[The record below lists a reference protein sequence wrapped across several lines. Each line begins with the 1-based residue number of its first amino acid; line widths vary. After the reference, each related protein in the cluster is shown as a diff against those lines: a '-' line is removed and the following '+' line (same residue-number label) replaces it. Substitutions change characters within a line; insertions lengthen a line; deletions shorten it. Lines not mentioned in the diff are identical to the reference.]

1 MSEPAGERPEVTADD
16 VAAQVGRSF
25 PGGEFTVERWFAWLL
40 ADAALEQ
47 PRASVSDGAVP
58 EGSGDELAHPLLA
71 WTAAT
76 QAMGVTWDELFAWFG
91 SSADDG
97 PMFGE
102 HETVWHAPMRVGRT
116 YLVSGEIT
124 SADRKSGR
132 SGMFDVIG
140 YAFRLHDKEGG
151 AHVADCWNS
160 LILPRRHS

>member
-1 MSEPAGERPEVTADD
+1 MSETAREPAGMSADD
-16 VAAQVGRSF
+16 VAARIGRAF

-40 ADAALEQ
+40 ADAAL
-47 PRASVSDGAVP
+47 AGP
-58 EGSGDELAHPLLA
+58 ETGPVGEPAHPLLA

-76 QAMGVTWDELFAWFG
+76 QAMGVTWDELFSWFG

-116 YLVSGEIT
+116 YLVSGEVT

-132 SGMFDVIG
+132 SGVFDVIG
-140 YAFRLHDKEGG
+140 YVFRLHDKESG

-160 LILPRRHS
+160 LILPRRLS

>member
-1 MSEPAGERPEVTADD
+1 MSEPVGGAAATTADD
-16 VAAQVGRSF
+16 VAAQVGRAL
-25 PGGEFTVERWFAWLL
+25 PGGRFTVERWFAWLL

-47 PRASVSDGAVP
+47 PHASAPDGA
-58 EGSGDELAHPLLA
+58 GDELAHPLLA

-132 SGMFDVIG
+132 SGVFDVIG
-140 YAFRLHDKEGG
+140 YAFRLHDEDNG

-160 LILPRRHS
+160 LILPRRSS

>member
-1 MSEPAGERPEVTADD
+1 MSELASEQAEVTAED
-16 VAAQVGRSF
+16 VAAQVGRAF
-25 PGGEFTVERWFAWLL
+25 PGGRFTVERWFAWLL

-47 PRASVSDGAVP
+47 PHAAVPDGAG
-58 EGSGDELAHPLLA
+58 EELAHPLLA

-102 HETVWHAPMRVGRT
+102 HETVWHAPMRVGHT

-132 SGMFDVIG
+132 SGVFDVIG
-140 YAFRLHDKEGG
+140 DGFRLHDAGSG
-151 AHVADCWNS
+151 THVAECWNS
-160 LILPRRHS
+160 LILPRRSS